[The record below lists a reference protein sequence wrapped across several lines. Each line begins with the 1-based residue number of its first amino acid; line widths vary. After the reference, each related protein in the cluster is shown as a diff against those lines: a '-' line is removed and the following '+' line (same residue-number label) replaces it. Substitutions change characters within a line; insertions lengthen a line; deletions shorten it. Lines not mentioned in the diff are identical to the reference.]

1 MAFVRFRVGEHY
13 TNRDI
18 VDTLHCDECAF
29 LRSAEERGIVAIC
42 LNAAENPHFPTE
54 IRVGGGPGRARLA
67 SALLGEYRHQVHKAV
82 PLVVKDVAGDVVD
95 VTPWRYLGAF
105 RATGE
110 EWSAAALATRQRT
123 TDPVIRILYLT
134 RVRD

>member
-18 VDTLHCDECAF
+18 VDTLHCDERAF

-42 LNAAENPHFPTE
+42 LNAAENPHLPAK

-67 SALLGEYRHQVHKAV
+67 SALLSECRHQVHKAV

-95 VTPWRYLGAF
+95 VTPGAI
-105 RATGE
+105 
-110 EWSAAALATRQRT
+110 WVHSARPVRSGAPPHSPHGSVPTTRSSASS
-123 TDPVIRILYLT
+123 I
-134 RVRD
+134 